1 MCARFASLLRVAL
14 DLLMPIRVWS
24 SRALRSGGVV
34 FRNAVYQ
41 SGELLKGRYLAAWWT
56 RAELLGLDILVDLA
70 YCV

>member
-1 MCARFASLLRVAL
+1 
-14 DLLMPIRVWS
+14 MPIRVWS